1 MSRLPTRPPT
11 LRLERG
17 LLRSGARLV
26 AGMDE
31 VGRGALAGPV
41 TVGVAVVDVAGAAAP
56 PGLRDSKLLA
66 PPVREALVAPIRRW
80 AVAVGVGHAEPG
92 EIDAWGI
99 MTGLRLAGRR
109 ALVAAGVRPD
119 IVVLDGNHDWLTD
132 PAGSGLLAGL
142 DKVGSGPDMTSTP
155 PVRTIVKGDVTC
167 SSVAAASV
175 LAKVERDAVM
185 RERHEA
191 HPTYE
196 WVANK
201 GYASAAHRE
210 ALLRRGPCEQHRRS
224 WNLMGVRG
232 GADGQAPTD
241 PNAVP
246 TPATERLPAAPATTR
261 PDRAEWDMMGGPMR
275 DATDEK
281 G

>member
-1 MSRLPTRPPT
+1 MRRLRTPPPT
-11 LRLERG
+11 LRLERA

-41 TVGVAVVDVAGAAAP
+41 TVGVAVVDVASRAAP
-56 PGLRDSKLLA
+56 PGLSDSKLLT

-80 AVAVGVGHAEPG
+80 AVAAGVGHAEPD

-109 ALVAAGVRPD
+109 ALIAAGVRPD
-119 IVVLDGNHDWLTD
+119 LVVLDGNHDWLTD
-132 PAGSGLLAGL
+132 PAATGLLAG
-142 DKVGSGPDMTSTP
+142 VGKMGGGPDMTSTP
-155 PVRTIVKGDVTC
+155 PVRTVVKGDETC
-167 SSVAAASV
+167 SSVAAASI
-175 LAKVERDAVM
+175 LAKTERDAMM

-196 WVANK
+196 WAVNK
-201 GYASAAHRE
+201 GYATAAHRE
-210 ALLRRGPCEQHRRS
+210 ALLRRGPCEEHRRS
-224 WNLMGVRG
+224 WNLVGVQG
-232 GADGQAPTD
+232 GAGERRPADT
-241 PNAVP
+241 NAALGR
-246 TPATERLPAAPATTR
+246 ATERLPDASATAPPR
-261 PDRAEWDMMGGPMR
+261 RAEWDMMGGPMR

>member
-1 MSRLPTRPPT
+1 MRRLRTPPPT

-41 TVGVAVVDVAGAAAP
+41 TVGVALVGVSSRAAP
-56 PGLRDSKLLA
+56 PGLRDSKLLS

-80 AVAVGVGHAEPG
+80 AVAAGVGHAEPG

-109 ALVAAGVRPD
+109 ALIAAGVRPD
-119 IVVLDGNHDWLTD
+119 LVVLDGNHDWLTD
-132 PAGSGLLAGL
+132 PAATGLLADLG
-142 DKVGSGPDMTSTP
+142 KVGSGPDMTWTP
-155 PVRTIVKGDVTC
+155 PVRTVVKGDETC

-175 LAKVERDAVM
+175 LAKTERDAMM

-196 WVANK
+196 WAINK
-201 GYASAAHRE
+201 GYATAAHRE

-224 WNLMGVRG
+224 WNLMGAAG
-232 GADGQAPTD
+232 GAGKQAPAGT
-241 PNAVP
+241 NAALNH
-246 TPATERLPAAPATTR
+246 ATERLPDASATAR